1 MFSNKLKDKYN
12 NYLKDTIALLTT
24 LDIDIN
30 TQQTII
36 KRIDTT
42 ELIVPVVG
50 GFSAGKS
57 TLINHFL
64 GDEFLST
71 NLTPETALATELR
84 YDAKNYIQA
93 IKSDES
99 FDIFEL
105 NQSNEIKE
113 NASKYKYLKLYLN
126 NDKLK
131 LIEPLVLVD
140 MPGFDSPLEL
150 HNHAILNYLNK
161 GVYFVVLT
169 SIEDGNLT
177 KSTLRELENMTEFG
191 KDFSFC
197 LSKANLRSENDVK
210 DVQEKINS
218 QLKDYFEFDK
228 KVIPLYQN
236 GGNELEKILTSI
248 DTEKL
253 FEKIF
258 KDDLKYNYLEVE
270 SSINT
275 IISTLKVS
283 KEEVANA
290 LTELKNSIKKIIS
303 KKESMIDEAQSK
315 YSDNSVDSIIEAV
328 ARELLINQDSL
339 VQMAISNK
347 ESFSREI
354 NDIVKNTMIY
364 QVKSKLNEASEDII
378 KDFSIEIKDIGT
390 SLTSFNLGDKW
401 VNTISESTTNLLKN
415 AQNGLNTILESRKN
429 SGNTNS
435 GNIYKTI
442 TATLAIT
449 TTVINPILEVVI
461 LFLPEII
468 SFFGA
473 KSQEAKMKQEMYTK
487 LSSEII
493 PSIKTKIRGE
503 LPVLINSQINK
514 IIETISEKF
523 EEQLQQKEIEISKAQ
538 EEKQNDIKEIELKL
552 IKLEETKQK
561 IKETATNTL
570 YKV

>member
-1 MFSNKLKDKYN
+1 MIKTQKKYID
-12 NYLKDTIALLTT
+12 YLEVVTNQLQN
-24 LDIDIN
+24 IN
-30 TQQTII
+30 
-36 KRIDTT
+36 IDTSRYKDYILKIKNT

-57 TLINHFL
+57 TLINHYL
-64 GDEFLST
+64 GDEILST
-71 NLTPETALATELR
+71 SLTPETALATELR
-84 YDAKNYIQA
+84 YSSKNYIQA

-105 NQSNEIKE
+105 NQSNEIKD
-113 NASKYKYLKLYLN
+113 NAAKYKYLKLYLN

-161 GVYFVVLT
+161 GIYFVVLT

-177 KSTLRELENMTEFG
+177 KSTLRELQNMVEFG

-197 LSKANLRSENDVK
+197 LSKSNLRSENDVR
-210 DVQEKINS
+210 DVEEKINS
-218 QLKDYFEFDK
+218 QLEDYFDFDK

-248 DTEKL
+248 NTEEL
-253 FEKIF
+253 LEKIF
-258 KDDLKYNYLEVE
+258 KQDLKYNYLEIE

-283 KEEVANA
+283 KEEVTNA
-290 LTELKNSIKKIIS
+290 LIELKNSIKKIIS
-303 KKESMIDEAQSK
+303 KKESMIEEAQSK
-315 YSDNSVDSIIEAV
+315 YSNNSVDSIIEAV
-328 ARELLINQDSL
+328 SRELSINQDSL
-339 VQMAISNK
+339 IQIALSNK
-347 ESFSREI
+347 EGFSREL

-364 QVKSKLNEASEDII
+364 QVKSKLNEVSDDII
-378 KDFSIEIKDIGT
+378 KDFSIEIRDIGT
-390 SLTSFNLGDKW
+390 SLSSFNFGDNW
-401 VNTISESTTNLLKN
+401 VNTISESTTNLLRN
-415 AQNGLNTILESRKN
+415 AQNGLNTLIESRKKQN
-429 SGNTNS
+429 EDNGKV
-435 GNIYKTI
+435 YKSI

-449 TTVINPILEVVI
+449 SEVIHPALEIVI

-468 SFFGA
+468 AFFSA
-473 KSQEAKMKQEMYTK
+473 KSQEAKMKQEMYNK
-487 LSSEII
+487 FSSQII
-493 PSIKTKIRGE
+493 PSIKTKLRGE
-503 LPVLINSQINK
+503 LPSLFSSQINS

-523 EEQLQQKEIEISKAQ
+523 EEQLQQKEIEISKTQ
-538 EEKQNDIKEIELKL
+538 EEKQNDIKEIEIKL
-552 IKLEETKQK
+552 TKLEETKQK
-561 IKETATNTL
+561 IKQTATNTL

>member
-1 MFSNKLKDKYN
+1 MIKTQKKYID
-12 NYLKDTIALLTT
+12 YLEVVTDQLQN
-24 LDIDIN
+24 IN
-30 TQQTII
+30 
-36 KRIDTT
+36 IDTSRYKDYILKIKNT

-57 TLINHFL
+57 TLINHYL
-64 GDEFLST
+64 GDEILST
-71 NLTPETALATELR
+71 SLTPETALATELR
-84 YDAKNYIQA
+84 YSSKNYIQA

-105 NQSNEIKE
+105 NQSNEIKD
-113 NASKYKYLKLYLN
+113 NAAKYKYLKLYLN

-161 GVYFVVLT
+161 GIYFVVLT

-177 KSTLRELENMTEFG
+177 KSTLRELQNMVEFG

-197 LSKANLRSENDVK
+197 LSKSNLRSENDVR
-210 DVQEKINS
+210 DVKEKINS
-218 QLKDYFEFDK
+218 QLEDYFDFDK

-248 DTEKL
+248 NTEEL

-258 KDDLKYNYLEVE
+258 KQDLKYNYLEIE

-290 LTELKNSIKKIIS
+290 LIELKNSIKKIIS
-303 KKESMIDEAQSK
+303 KKESMIEEAQSK
-315 YSDNSVDSIIEAV
+315 YSNNSVDSIIEAV
-328 ARELLINQDSL
+328 SRELLINQDSL
-339 VQMAISNK
+339 VQMALSNK
-347 ESFSREI
+347 EGFSREL

-364 QVKSKLNEASEDII
+364 QVKSKLNEASDDII
-378 KDFSIEIKDIGT
+378 KDFSIEIRDIGA
-390 SLTSFNLGDKW
+390 SLSSFNFGDNW
-401 VNTISESTTNLLKN
+401 VNTISESTTNLLRN
-415 AQNGLNTILESRKN
+415 AQNGLNTLIESRKKQN
-429 SGNTNS
+429 EDNGKV
-435 GNIYKTI
+435 YKSI

-449 TTVINPILEVVI
+449 SELIHPVLEVVI

-468 SFFGA
+468 AFFSA
-473 KSQEAKMKQEMYTK
+473 KSQEAKMKQEMYNK
-487 LSSEII
+487 FSSQII
-493 PSIKTKIRGE
+493 PSIKTKLRGE
-503 LPVLINSQINK
+503 LPSIFTSQINS

-523 EEQLQQKEIEISKAQ
+523 EEQLQQKEIEIAKTQ
-538 EEKQNDIKEIELKL
+538 EEKQNDIKEIEIKL
-552 IKLEETKQK
+552 TKLEETKQK
-561 IKETATNTL
+561 IKQTATNTL
-570 YKV
+570 YEGIK

>member
-1 MFSNKLKDKYN
+1 MFSNKQKDKYCS
-12 NYLKDTIALLTT
+12 YLKEIITLLTP
-24 LDIDIN
+24 LGIDTS
-30 TQQTII
+30 TQQTLME
-36 KRIDTT
+36 KIDTT

-64 GDEFLST
+64 GNEILST

-84 YDAKNYIQA
+84 YATKNYIQA

-105 NQSNEIKE
+105 NQSSEIKD

-161 GVYFVVLT
+161 GIYFVVLT
-169 SIEDGNLT
+169 SIEDGNIT

-197 LSKANLRSENDVK
+197 LSKANLRSETDVGE
-210 DVQEKINS
+210 VQDKINS
-218 QLKDYFEFDK
+218 QLKDYFDFDK

-236 GGNELEKILTSI
+236 GGNELEKILTSVN
-248 DTEKL
+248 TEEL
-253 FEKIF
+253 FERIF
-258 KDDLKYNYLEVE
+258 KQDLKYNYLEIE

-283 KEEVANA
+283 KEEVNNA
-290 LTELKNSIKKIIS
+290 LIELKNSIKKITS
-303 KKESMIDEAQSK
+303 KKEIMIEEAQSK
-315 YSDNSVDSIIEAV
+315 YSSNSVDSIVEAV
-328 ARELLINQDSL
+328 SRELLTNQDSL
-339 VQMAISNK
+339 VQLAISNK
-347 ESFSREI
+347 EGFSREL

-364 QVKSKLNEASEDII
+364 QVKSKLNEASDDII
-378 KDFSIEIKDIGT
+378 KDFSIEIRDIGN
-390 SLTSFNLGDKW
+390 SLSSFNLGDKW
-401 VNTISESTTNLLKN
+401 VNTISESTTNLLRN
-415 AQNGLNTILESRKN
+415 AQNCLNTLIESRKKEN
-429 SGNTNS
+429 QDNGKV
-435 GNIYKTI
+435 YKSI

-449 TTVINPILEVVI
+449 SEIIHPALEVVI

-468 SFFGA
+468 AFFSA
-473 KSQEAKMKQEMYTK
+473 KSQEAKMKQEMYIK

-503 LPVLINSQINK
+503 LPILFNSQINK
-514 IIETISEKF
+514 IIEVISDKF

-538 EEKQNDIKEIELKL
+538 EEKQNDIKEIQIKL
-552 IKLEETKQK
+552 TKLEETKQK
-561 IKETATNTL
+561 IKQTATNTL

>member
-1 MFSNKLKDKYN
+1 MFSNKQKDKYCS
-12 NYLKDTIALLTT
+12 YLKEIITLLTPLNIET
-24 LDIDIN
+24 N
-30 TQQTII
+30 TQQILI
-36 KRIDTT
+36 EKINTT

-57 TLINHFL
+57 TLINHYL
-64 GDEFLST
+64 GDEILST
-71 NLTPETALATELR
+71 SLTPETALATELR
-84 YDAKNYIQA
+84 YSSKNYIQA

-105 NQSNEIKE
+105 NQSNEIKD

-161 GVYFVVLT
+161 GIYFVVLT

-177 KSTLRELENMTEFG
+177 KSTLRELQNMVEFG

-197 LSKANLRSENDVK
+197 LSKSNLRSENDVR
-210 DVQEKINS
+210 DVEEKINS
-218 QLKDYFEFDK
+218 QLEDYFDFDK

-248 DTEKL
+248 NTEEL

-258 KDDLKYNYLEVE
+258 KQDLKYNYLEIE

-283 KEEVANA
+283 KEEVTNA
-290 LTELKNSIKKIIS
+290 LIELKNSIKKIIS
-303 KKESMIDEAQSK
+303 KKESMIEEAQSK
-315 YSDNSVDSIIEAV
+315 YSNNSVDSIIEAV
-328 ARELLINQDSL
+328 SRELSINQDSL
-339 VQMAISNK
+339 IQMALSNK
-347 ESFSREI
+347 EGFSREL

-364 QVKSKLNEASEDII
+364 QVKSKLNEASDDII
-378 KDFSIEIKDIGT
+378 KDFSIEIRDIGT
-390 SLTSFNLGDKW
+390 SLSSFNFGDNW
-401 VNTISESTTNLLKN
+401 VNTISESTTNLLRN
-415 AQNGLNTILESRKN
+415 AQNGLNTLIESRKKQN
-429 SGNTNS
+429 EDNGKV
-435 GNIYKTI
+435 YKSI

-449 TTVINPILEVVI
+449 SEVIHPALEIVI

-468 SFFGA
+468 AFFSA
-473 KSQEAKMKQEMYTK
+473 KSQEAKMKQEMYNK
-487 LSSEII
+487 FSSQII
-493 PSIKTKIRGE
+493 PSIKTKLRGE
-503 LPVLINSQINK
+503 LPSLFSSQINS

-523 EEQLQQKEIEISKAQ
+523 EEQLQQKEIEISKTQ
-538 EEKQNDIKEIELKL
+538 EEKQNDIKEIEIKL
-552 IKLEETKQK
+552 TKLEETKQK
-561 IKETATNTL
+561 IKQTATNTL

>member
-1 MFSNKLKDKYN
+1 MFSNKQKDKYCS
-12 NYLKDTIALLTT
+12 YLEEIINLLTP
-24 LDIDIN
+24 LNIDTS
-30 TQQTII
+30 TQQTLM
-36 KRIDTT
+36 KKIDTT

-64 GDEFLST
+64 GNEILST
-71 NLTPETALATELR
+71 NLTPETTLATELR
-84 YDAKNYIQA
+84 YDTKNYIQA

-105 NQSNEIKE
+105 NQSSEIKD

-126 NDKLK
+126 NNKLK

-161 GVYFVVLT
+161 GIYFVVLT
-169 SIEDGNLT
+169 SIEDGNIT

-197 LSKANLRSENDVK
+197 LSKANLRSETDVRE
-210 DVQEKINS
+210 VQDKINS
-218 QLKDYFEFDK
+218 QLKDSFDFDK

-248 DTEKL
+248 NVEEL
-253 FEKIF
+253 FERIF
-258 KDDLKYNYLEVE
+258 KHDLKYNYLEIE

-283 KEEVANA
+283 KEEVNNA
-290 LTELKNSIKKIIS
+290 LIELKNSIKKIIS
-303 KKESMIDEAQSK
+303 KKETMIDEAQSK
-315 YSDNSVDSIIEAV
+315 YSSNSVDSIVDAV
-328 ARELLINQDSL
+328 SRELLTNQDSL
-339 VQMAISNK
+339 VQLAISNK
-347 ESFSREI
+347 EGFSREL

-364 QVKSKLNEASEDII
+364 QVKSKLNEASDDII
-378 KDFSIEIKDIGT
+378 KDFSIEIRDIGN
-390 SLTSFNLGDKW
+390 SLSSFNLGDKW
-401 VNTISESTTNLLKN
+401 VNTISESTTNLLRN
-415 AQNGLNTILESRKN
+415 AQNGLNTLIESRKKEN
-429 SGNTNS
+429 QDNGKV
-435 GNIYKTI
+435 YKSI

-449 TTVINPILEVVI
+449 SEIIHPALEVVI

-468 SFFGA
+468 AFFSA
-473 KSQEAKMKQEMYTK
+473 KSQEAKMKQEMYIK

-503 LPVLINSQINK
+503 LPILFNSQINK
-514 IIETISEKF
+514 IIEVISDKL

-538 EEKQNDIKEIELKL
+538 EEKQNDIKEIEIKL

-561 IKETATNTL
+561 IKQTATNTL
-570 YKV
+570 YKA

>member
-1 MFSNKLKDKYN
+1 MFSNKQKDKYCS
-12 NYLKDTIALLTT
+12 YLEEIINLLTP
-24 LDIDIN
+24 LNIDTS
-30 TQQTII
+30 TQQTLM
-36 KRIDTT
+36 KKIDTT

-64 GDEFLST
+64 GNEILST

-84 YDAKNYIQA
+84 YDTKNYIQA

-105 NQSNEIKE
+105 NQSSEIKD

-161 GVYFVVLT
+161 GIYFVVLT
-169 SIEDGNLT
+169 SIEDGNIT

-197 LSKANLRSENDVK
+197 LSKANLRSETDVRE
-210 DVQEKINS
+210 VQDKINS
-218 QLKDYFEFDK
+218 QLKDYFDFDK

-248 DTEKL
+248 NVEEL
-253 FEKIF
+253 FERIF
-258 KDDLKYNYLEVE
+258 KQDLKYNYLEIE

-283 KEEVANA
+283 KEEVNNA
-290 LTELKNSIKKIIS
+290 LIELKNSIKKIIS
-303 KKESMIDEAQSK
+303 KKETMIDEAQSK
-315 YSDNSVDSIIEAV
+315 YSSNSVDSIVDAV
-328 ARELLINQDSL
+328 SRELLTNQDSL
-339 VQMAISNK
+339 VQLAISNK
-347 ESFSREI
+347 EGFSREL

-364 QVKSKLNEASEDII
+364 QVKSKLNEASDDII
-378 KDFSIEIKDIGT
+378 KDFSIEIRDIGN
-390 SLTSFNLGDKW
+390 SLSSFNLGDKW
-401 VNTISESTTNLLKN
+401 VNTISESTTNLLRN
-415 AQNGLNTILESRKN
+415 AQNGLNTLIESRKKEN
-429 SGNTNS
+429 QDNGKV
-435 GNIYKTI
+435 YKSI

-449 TTVINPILEVVI
+449 SEIIHPALEVVI

-468 SFFGA
+468 AFFSA
-473 KSQEAKMKQEMYTK
+473 KSQEAKMKQEMYIK

-503 LPVLINSQINK
+503 LPILFNSQINK
-514 IIETISEKF
+514 IIEVISDKF

-538 EEKQNDIKEIELKL
+538 EEKQNDIKEIEIKL
-552 IKLEETKQK
+552 TKLEETKQK
-561 IKETATNTL
+561 IKQTATNTL
-570 YKV
+570 YKA

>member
-1 MFSNKLKDKYN
+1 MIKTQKKYID
-12 NYLKDTIALLTT
+12 YLEVVTDQLQ
-24 LDIDIN
+24 N
-30 TQQTII
+30 TN
-36 KRIDTT
+36 IDTSRYKDYILKIKNA

-57 TLINHFL
+57 TLINHYL
-64 GDEFLST
+64 EDEILST
-71 NLTPETALATELR
+71 SLTPETALATELR
-84 YDAKNYIQA
+84 YSSKNYIQA

-105 NQSNEIKE
+105 NQSNEIKD

-161 GVYFVVLT
+161 GIYFVVLT

-177 KSTLRELENMTEFG
+177 KSTLRELQNMVEFG

-197 LSKANLRSENDVK
+197 LSKSNLRSENDVR
-210 DVQEKINS
+210 DVEEKINS
-218 QLKDYFEFDK
+218 QLGDYFDFNK

-236 GGNELEKILTSI
+236 GGNELEKILISI
-248 DTEKL
+248 NSEEL
-253 FEKIF
+253 FERIF
-258 KDDLKYNYLEVE
+258 KQDLKYNYLEIE

-283 KEEVANA
+283 KEEVTTA
-290 LTELKNSIKKIIS
+290 LIELKNSIKKIIS
-303 KKESMIDEAQSK
+303 KKESMIEEAQSR
-315 YSDNSVDSIIEAV
+315 YSNNSVDSIIEAV
-328 ARELLINQDSL
+328 SRELLINQDSL
-339 VQMAISNK
+339 LQMALSNK
-347 ESFSREI
+347 EGFSREL

-364 QVKSKLNEASEDII
+364 QVKSKLNEASDDII
-378 KDFSIEIKDIGT
+378 KDFSIEIRDIGS
-390 SLTSFNLGDKW
+390 SLSSFNFGDNW
-401 VNTISESTTNLLKN
+401 VNTISESTTNLLRN
-415 AQNGLNTILESRKN
+415 AQNGLNTLIESRKKQN
-429 SGNTNS
+429 EDNGKV
-435 GNIYKTI
+435 YKSI

-449 TTVINPILEVVI
+449 SEVIHPALEIVI
-461 LFLPEII
+461 VFLPEII
-468 SFFGA
+468 AFFSA
-473 KSQEAKMKQEMYTK
+473 KSQEAKMKQEMYNK
-487 LSSEII
+487 FSSEII
-493 PSIKTKIRGE
+493 PSIKTKLRGE
-503 LPVLINSQINK
+503 LPSLFSSQINS

-538 EEKQNDIKEIELKL
+538 EEKQNDIKEIEIKL
-552 IKLEETKQK
+552 TKLEETKQK
-561 IKETATNTL
+561 IKQTATNTL

>member
-1 MFSNKLKDKYN
+1 MIKTQKKYID
-12 NYLKDTIALLTT
+12 YLEVVTDQLQ
-24 LDIDIN
+24 N
-30 TQQTII
+30 TN
-36 KRIDTT
+36 IDTSRYKDYILKIKNA

-57 TLINHFL
+57 TLINHYL
-64 GDEFLST
+64 EDEILST
-71 NLTPETALATELR
+71 SLTPETALATELR
-84 YDAKNYIQA
+84 YSSKNYIQA

-105 NQSNEIKE
+105 NQSNEIKD

-161 GVYFVVLT
+161 GIYFVVLT

-177 KSTLRELENMTEFG
+177 KSTLRELQNMVEFG

-197 LSKANLRSENDVK
+197 LSKSNLRSENDVR
-210 DVQEKINS
+210 DVEEKINS
-218 QLKDYFEFDK
+218 QLGDYFDFNK

-236 GGNELEKILTSI
+236 GGNELEKILISI
-248 DTEKL
+248 NSEEL
-253 FEKIF
+253 FERIF
-258 KDDLKYNYLEVE
+258 KQDLKYNYLEIE

-283 KEEVANA
+283 KEEVTNA
-290 LTELKNSIKKIIS
+290 IIELKNSIKKIIS
-303 KKESMIDEAQSK
+303 KKESMIEEAQSR
-315 YSDNSVDSIIEAV
+315 YSNNSVDSIIEAV
-328 ARELLINQDSL
+328 SRELLINQDSL
-339 VQMAISNK
+339 VQMALSNK
-347 ESFSREI
+347 EGFSREL

-364 QVKSKLNEASEDII
+364 QVKSKLNEASDDII
-378 KDFSIEIKDIGT
+378 KDFSIEIRDIGS
-390 SLTSFNLGDKW
+390 SLSSFNFGDNW
-401 VNTISESTTNLLKN
+401 VNTISESTTNLLRN
-415 AQNGLNTILESRKN
+415 AQNGLNTLIESRKKQN
-429 SGNTNS
+429 EDNGKV
-435 GNIYKTI
+435 YKSI

-449 TTVINPILEVVI
+449 SEVIHPALEIVI
-461 LFLPEII
+461 VFLPEII
-468 SFFGA
+468 AFFSA
-473 KSQEAKMKQEMYTK
+473 KSQEAKMKQEMYNK
-487 LSSEII
+487 FSSEII
-493 PSIKTKIRGE
+493 PSIKTKLRGE
-503 LPVLINSQINK
+503 LPSLFSSQINS

-538 EEKQNDIKEIELKL
+538 EEKQNDIKEIEIKL
-552 IKLEETKQK
+552 TKLEETKQK
-561 IKETATNTL
+561 IKQTATNTL

>member
-1 MFSNKLKDKYN
+1 MFSNKQKDKYCS
-12 NYLKDTIALLTT
+12 YLEEIINLLTP
-24 LDIDIN
+24 LNIDTS
-30 TQQTII
+30 TQQTLM
-36 KRIDTT
+36 KKIDTT

-64 GDEFLST
+64 GNEILST

-84 YDAKNYIQA
+84 YDTKNYIQA

-105 NQSNEIKE
+105 NQSSEIKD

-161 GVYFVVLT
+161 GIYFVVLT
-169 SIEDGNLT
+169 SIEDGNIT

-197 LSKANLRSENDVK
+197 LSKANLRSETDVRE
-210 DVQEKINS
+210 VQDKINS
-218 QLKDYFEFDK
+218 QLKDYFDFDK

-248 DTEKL
+248 NIEEL
-253 FEKIF
+253 FERIF
-258 KDDLKYNYLEVE
+258 KQDLKYNYLEIE

-283 KEEVANA
+283 KEEVNNA
-290 LTELKNSIKKIIS
+290 LIELKNSIKKIIS
-303 KKESMIDEAQSK
+303 KKETMIEEAQSK
-315 YSDNSVDSIIEAV
+315 YSSNSVDSIVEAV
-328 ARELLINQDSL
+328 SRELLTNQDSL
-339 VQMAISNK
+339 VQLAISNK
-347 ESFSREI
+347 EGFSREL

-364 QVKSKLNEASEDII
+364 QVKSKLNEASDDII
-378 KDFSIEIKDIGT
+378 KDFSIEIRDIGN
-390 SLTSFNLGDKW
+390 SLSSFNLGDKW
-401 VNTISESTTNLLKN
+401 VNTISESTTNLLRN
-415 AQNGLNTILESRKN
+415 AQNGLNTLIESRKKEN
-429 SGNTNS
+429 QDNGKV
-435 GNIYKTI
+435 YKSI

-449 TTVINPILEVVI
+449 SEIIHPALEVVI

-468 SFFGA
+468 AFFSA
-473 KSQEAKMKQEMYTK
+473 KSQEVKMKQEMYIK

-503 LPVLINSQINK
+503 LPILFNSQINK
-514 IIETISEKF
+514 IIEVISDKF

-538 EEKQNDIKEIELKL
+538 EEKQNDIKEIEIKL
-552 IKLEETKQK
+552 TKLEETKQK
-561 IKETATNTL
+561 IKQTATNTL
-570 YKV
+570 YKA

>member
-1 MFSNKLKDKYN
+1 MIKTQKKYID
-12 NYLKDTIALLTT
+12 YLEVVTDQLQN
-24 LDIDIN
+24 IN
-30 TQQTII
+30 
-36 KRIDTT
+36 IDTSRYKDYILKIKNT

-57 TLINHFL
+57 TLINHYL
-64 GDEFLST
+64 GDEILST
-71 NLTPETALATELR
+71 SLTPETALATELR
-84 YDAKNYIQA
+84 YSSKNYIQA

-105 NQSNEIKE
+105 NQSNEIKD
-113 NASKYKYLKLYLN
+113 NAAKYKYLKLYLN

-161 GVYFVVLT
+161 GIYFVVLT

-177 KSTLRELENMTEFG
+177 KSTLRELQNMVEFG

-197 LSKANLRSENDVK
+197 LSKSNLRSENDVR
-210 DVQEKINS
+210 DVEEKINS
-218 QLKDYFEFDK
+218 QLEDYFDFDK

-248 DTEKL
+248 NTEEL

-258 KDDLKYNYLEVE
+258 KQDLKYNYLEIE

-290 LTELKNSIKKIIS
+290 LIELKNSIKKIIS
-303 KKESMIDEAQSK
+303 KKESMIEEAQSK
-315 YSDNSVDSIIEAV
+315 YSNNSVDSIIEAV
-328 ARELLINQDSL
+328 SRELLINQDSL
-339 VQMAISNK
+339 VQMALSNK
-347 ESFSREI
+347 EGFSREL

-364 QVKSKLNEASEDII
+364 QVKSKLNEASDDII
-378 KDFSIEIKDIGT
+378 KDFSIEIRDIGA
-390 SLTSFNLGDKW
+390 SLSSFNFGDNW
-401 VNTISESTTNLLKN
+401 VNTISESTTNLLRN
-415 AQNGLNTILESRKN
+415 AQNGLNTLIESRKKQN
-429 SGNTNS
+429 EDNGKV
-435 GNIYKTI
+435 YKSI

-449 TTVINPILEVVI
+449 SELIHPVLEVVI

-468 SFFGA
+468 AFFSA
-473 KSQEAKMKQEMYTK
+473 KSQEAKMKQEMYNK
-487 LSSEII
+487 FSSQII
-493 PSIKTKIRGE
+493 PSIKTKLRGE
-503 LPVLINSQINK
+503 LPSIFTSQINS

-523 EEQLQQKEIEISKAQ
+523 EEQLQQKEIEIAKTQ
-538 EEKQNDIKEIELKL
+538 EEKQNDIKEIEIKL
-552 IKLEETKQK
+552 TKLEETKQK
-561 IKETATNTL
+561 IKQTATNTL
-570 YKV
+570 YEGIK

>member
-1 MFSNKLKDKYN
+1 MFSNKQKDMYCS
-12 NYLKDTIALLTT
+12 YLKEIITLLAPLNIDT
-24 LDIDIN
+24 N
-30 TQQTII
+30 TQQKLIE
-36 KRIDTT
+36 RINTT

-57 TLINHFL
+57 TLINHYL
-64 GDEFLST
+64 GDEILST
-71 NLTPETALATELR
+71 SLTPETALATELR
-84 YDAKNYIQA
+84 YSSKNYIQA

-105 NQSNEIKE
+105 NQSNEIKD

-161 GVYFVVLT
+161 GIYFVVLT

-177 KSTLRELENMTEFG
+177 KSTLRELQNMVEFG

-197 LSKANLRSENDVK
+197 LSKSNLRSENDVR

-218 QLKDYFEFDK
+218 QLEDYFDFDK

-248 DTEKL
+248 NTEEL
-253 FEKIF
+253 FERIF
-258 KDDLKYNYLEVE
+258 KQDLKYNYLEIE

-283 KEEVANA
+283 KEEVTTA
-290 LTELKNSIKKIIS
+290 LIELKNSIKKIIS
-303 KKESMIDEAQSK
+303 KKESMIEEAQSR
-315 YSDNSVDSIIEAV
+315 YSNNSVDSIIEAV
-328 ARELLINQDSL
+328 SRELLINQDSL
-339 VQMAISNK
+339 LQMALSNK
-347 ESFSREI
+347 EGFSREL

-364 QVKSKLNEASEDII
+364 QVKSKLNEASDDII
-378 KDFSIEIKDIGT
+378 KDFSIEIRDIGS
-390 SLTSFNLGDKW
+390 SLSSFNFGDNW
-401 VNTISESTTNLLKN
+401 VNTISESTTNLLRN
-415 AQNGLNTILESRKN
+415 AQNGLNTLIESRKKQN
-429 SGNTNS
+429 EDNGKV
-435 GNIYKTI
+435 YKSI

-449 TTVINPILEVVI
+449 SEVIHPALEIVI
-461 LFLPEII
+461 VFLPEII
-468 SFFGA
+468 AFFSA
-473 KSQEAKMKQEMYTK
+473 KSQEAKMKQEMYNK
-487 LSSEII
+487 FSSEII
-493 PSIKTKIRGE
+493 PSIKTKLRGE
-503 LPVLINSQINK
+503 LPSLFSSQINS

-538 EEKQNDIKEIELKL
+538 EEKQNDIKEIEIKL
-552 IKLEETKQK
+552 TKLEETKQK
-561 IKETATNTL
+561 IKQTATNTL

>member
-1 MFSNKLKDKYN
+1 MIKTQKKYID
-12 NYLKDTIALLTT
+12 YLEVVTDQLQ
-24 LDIDIN
+24 N
-30 TQQTII
+30 TN
-36 KRIDTT
+36 IDTSRYKDYILKIKNA

-57 TLINHFL
+57 TLINHYL
-64 GDEFLST
+64 EDEILST
-71 NLTPETALATELR
+71 SLTPETALATELR
-84 YDAKNYIQA
+84 YSSKNYIQA

-105 NQSNEIKE
+105 NQSNEIKD

-161 GVYFVVLT
+161 GIYFVVLT

-177 KSTLRELENMTEFG
+177 KSTLRELQNMVEFG

-197 LSKANLRSENDVK
+197 LSKSNLRSENDVR
-210 DVQEKINS
+210 DVEEKINS
-218 QLKDYFEFDK
+218 QLGDYFDFNK

-236 GGNELEKILTSI
+236 GGNELEKILISI
-248 DTEKL
+248 NSEEL
-253 FEKIF
+253 FERIF
-258 KDDLKYNYLEVE
+258 KQDLKYNYLEIE

-283 KEEVANA
+283 KEEVTNA
-290 LTELKNSIKKIIS
+290 IIELKNSIKKIIS
-303 KKESMIDEAQSK
+303 KKESMIEEAQSR
-315 YSDNSVDSIIEAV
+315 YSNNSVDSIIEAV
-328 ARELLINQDSL
+328 SRELLINQDSL
-339 VQMAISNK
+339 VQMALSNK
-347 ESFSREI
+347 EGFSREL

-364 QVKSKLNEASEDII
+364 QVKSKLNEASDDII
-378 KDFSIEIKDIGT
+378 KDFSIEIRDIGS
-390 SLTSFNLGDKW
+390 SLSSFNFGDNW
-401 VNTISESTTNLLKN
+401 VNTISESTTNLLRN
-415 AQNGLNTILESRKN
+415 AQNGLNTLIESRKKQN
-429 SGNTNS
+429 EDNGKV
-435 GNIYKTI
+435 YKSI

-449 TTVINPILEVVI
+449 SEVIHPALEIVI
-461 LFLPEII
+461 VFLPEII
-468 SFFGA
+468 AFFSA
-473 KSQEAKMKQEMYTK
+473 KSQEAKMKQEMYNK
-487 LSSEII
+487 FSSEII
-493 PSIKTKIRGE
+493 PSIKTKLRGE
-503 LPVLINSQINK
+503 LPSLFSSQINS

-538 EEKQNDIKEIELKL
+538 EVKQDDIKEIEIKL
-552 IKLEETKQK
+552 TKLEETKQK
-561 IKETATNTL
+561 IKQTATNTL

>member
-1 MFSNKLKDKYN
+1 MIKTQKKYID
-12 NYLKDTIALLTT
+12 YLEVVTDQLQ
-24 LDIDIN
+24 N
-30 TQQTII
+30 TN
-36 KRIDTT
+36 IDTSRYKDYILKIKNA

-57 TLINHFL
+57 TLINHYL
-64 GDEFLST
+64 EDEILST
-71 NLTPETALATELR
+71 SLTPETALATELR
-84 YDAKNYIQA
+84 YSSKNYIQA

-105 NQSNEIKE
+105 NQSNEIKD

-161 GVYFVVLT
+161 GIYFVVLT

-177 KSTLRELENMTEFG
+177 KSTLRELQNMVEFG

-197 LSKANLRSENDVK
+197 LSKSNLRSENDVR
-210 DVQEKINS
+210 DVEEKINS
-218 QLKDYFEFDK
+218 QLEDYFDFDK

-248 DTEKL
+248 NTEEL
-253 FEKIF
+253 FERIF
-258 KDDLKYNYLEVE
+258 KQDLKYNYLEIE

-283 KEEVANA
+283 KEEVTTA
-290 LTELKNSIKKIIS
+290 LIELKNSIKKIIS
-303 KKESMIDEAQSK
+303 KKESMIEEAQSR
-315 YSDNSVDSIIEAV
+315 YSNNSVDSIIEAV
-328 ARELLINQDSL
+328 SRELLINQDSL
-339 VQMAISNK
+339 VQMALSNK
-347 ESFSREI
+347 EGFSREL

-364 QVKSKLNEASEDII
+364 QVKSKLNEASDDII
-378 KDFSIEIKDIGT
+378 KDFSIEIRDIGS
-390 SLTSFNLGDKW
+390 SLSSFNFGDNW
-401 VNTISESTTNLLKN
+401 VNTISESTTNLLRN
-415 AQNGLNTILESRKN
+415 AQNGLNTLIESRKKQN
-429 SGNTNS
+429 EDNGKV
-435 GNIYKTI
+435 YKSI

-449 TTVINPILEVVI
+449 SEVIHPALEIVI
-461 LFLPEII
+461 VFLPEII
-468 SFFGA
+468 AFFSA
-473 KSQEAKMKQEMYTK
+473 KSQEAKMKQEMYNK
-487 LSSEII
+487 FSSEII
-493 PSIKTKIRGE
+493 PSIKTKLRGE
-503 LPVLINSQINK
+503 LPSLFSSQINS

-538 EEKQNDIKEIELKL
+538 EEKQNDIKEIEIKL
-552 IKLEETKQK
+552 TKLEETKQK
-561 IKETATNTL
+561 IKQTATNTL

>member
-1 MFSNKLKDKYN
+1 MIKTQKKYID
-12 NYLKDTIALLTT
+12 YLEVVTDQLQ
-24 LDIDIN
+24 N
-30 TQQTII
+30 TN
-36 KRIDTT
+36 IDTSRYKDYILKIKNA

-57 TLINHFL
+57 TLINHYL
-64 GDEFLST
+64 EDEILST
-71 NLTPETALATELR
+71 SLTPETALATELR
-84 YDAKNYIQA
+84 YSSKNYIQA

-105 NQSNEIKE
+105 NQSNEIKD

-161 GVYFVVLT
+161 GIYFVVLT

-177 KSTLRELENMTEFG
+177 KSTLRELQNMVEFG

-197 LSKANLRSENDVK
+197 LSKSNLRSENDVR
-210 DVQEKINS
+210 DVEEKINS
-218 QLKDYFEFDK
+218 QLGDYFDFNK

-248 DTEKL
+248 NSEEL

-258 KDDLKYNYLEVE
+258 KQDLKYNYLEIE

-283 KEEVANA
+283 KEEVTTA
-290 LTELKNSIKKIIS
+290 LIELKNSIKKIIS
-303 KKESMIDEAQSK
+303 KKESMIEEAQSR
-315 YSDNSVDSIIEAV
+315 YSNNSVDSIIEAV
-328 ARELLINQDSL
+328 SRELLINQDSL
-339 VQMAISNK
+339 VQMALSNK
-347 ESFSREI
+347 EGFSREL

-364 QVKSKLNEASEDII
+364 QVKSKLNEASDDII
-378 KDFSIEIKDIGT
+378 KDFSIEIRDIGS
-390 SLTSFNLGDKW
+390 SLSSFNFGDNW
-401 VNTISESTTNLLKN
+401 VNTISESTTNLLRN
-415 AQNGLNTILESRKN
+415 AQNGLNTLIESRKKQN
-429 SGNTNS
+429 EDNGKV
-435 GNIYKTI
+435 YKSI

-449 TTVINPILEVVI
+449 SEVIHPALEIVI
-461 LFLPEII
+461 VFLPEII
-468 SFFGA
+468 AFFSA
-473 KSQEAKMKQEMYTK
+473 KSQEAKMKQEMYNRF
-487 LSSEII
+487 SSQII
-493 PSIKTKIRGE
+493 PSIKTKLRGE
-503 LPVLINSQINK
+503 LPSLFSSQINS

-538 EEKQNDIKEIELKL
+538 EEKQNDIKEIEIKL
-552 IKLEETKQK
+552 TKLEETKQK
-561 IKETATNTL
+561 IKQTATNTL

>member
-1 MFSNKLKDKYN
+1 MFSNKQKDMYCS
-12 NYLKDTIALLTT
+12 YLKEIITLLAPLNIDT
-24 LDIDIN
+24 N
-30 TQQTII
+30 TQQKLIE
-36 KRIDTT
+36 RINTT

-57 TLINHFL
+57 TLINHYL
-64 GDEFLST
+64 GDEILST
-71 NLTPETALATELR
+71 SLTPETALATELR
-84 YDAKNYIQA
+84 YSSKNYIQA

-105 NQSNEIKE
+105 NQINEIKD

-161 GVYFVVLT
+161 GIYFVVLT

-177 KSTLRELENMTEFG
+177 KSTLRELQNMVEFG

-197 LSKANLRSENDVK
+197 LSKSNLRSENDVR

-218 QLKDYFEFDK
+218 QLEDYFDFDK

-236 GGNELEKILTSI
+236 GGNELEKILISI
-248 DTEKL
+248 NTEEL
-253 FEKIF
+253 FERIF
-258 KDDLKYNYLEVE
+258 KQDLKYNYLEIE

-283 KEEVANA
+283 KEEVTTA
-290 LTELKNSIKKIIS
+290 LIELKNSIKKIIS
-303 KKESMIDEAQSK
+303 KKESMIEEAQSR
-315 YSDNSVDSIIEAV
+315 YSNNSVDSIIEAV
-328 ARELLINQDSL
+328 SRELLINQDSL
-339 VQMAISNK
+339 VQMALSNK
-347 ESFSREI
+347 EGFSREL

-364 QVKSKLNEASEDII
+364 QVKSKLNEASDDII
-378 KDFSIEIKDIGT
+378 KDFSIEIRDIGS
-390 SLTSFNLGDKW
+390 SLSSFNFGDNW
-401 VNTISESTTNLLKN
+401 VNTISESTTNLLRN
-415 AQNGLNTILESRKN
+415 AQNGLNTLIESRKKQN
-429 SGNTNS
+429 EDNGKV
-435 GNIYKTI
+435 YKSI

-449 TTVINPILEVVI
+449 SEVIHPALEIVI
-461 LFLPEII
+461 VFLPEII
-468 SFFGA
+468 AFFSA
-473 KSQEAKMKQEMYTK
+473 KSQEAKMKQEMYNK
-487 LSSEII
+487 FSSEII
-493 PSIKTKIRGE
+493 PSIKTKLRGE
-503 LPVLINSQINK
+503 LPSLFSSQINS

-538 EEKQNDIKEIELKL
+538 EEKQNDIKEIEIKL
-552 IKLEETKQK
+552 TKLEETKQK
-561 IKETATNTL
+561 IKQTATNTL

>member
-1 MFSNKLKDKYN
+1 MIKTQKKYID
-12 NYLKDTIALLTT
+12 YLEVVTDQLQ
-24 LDIDIN
+24 N
-30 TQQTII
+30 TN
-36 KRIDTT
+36 IDTSRYKDYILKIKNA

-57 TLINHFL
+57 TLINHYL
-64 GDEFLST
+64 EDEILST
-71 NLTPETALATELR
+71 SLTPETALATELR
-84 YDAKNYIQA
+84 YSSKNYIQA

-105 NQSNEIKE
+105 NQSNEIKD

-161 GVYFVVLT
+161 GIYFVVLT

-177 KSTLRELENMTEFG
+177 KSTLRELQNMVEFG

-197 LSKANLRSENDVK
+197 LSKSNLRSENDVR
-210 DVQEKINS
+210 DVEEKINS
-218 QLKDYFEFDK
+218 QLGDYFDFNK

-236 GGNELEKILTSI
+236 GGNELEKILISI
-248 DTEKL
+248 NSEEL
-253 FEKIF
+253 FERIF
-258 KDDLKYNYLEVE
+258 KQDLKYNYLEIE

-283 KEEVANA
+283 KEEVTTA
-290 LTELKNSIKKIIS
+290 LIELKNSIKKIIS
-303 KKESMIDEAQSK
+303 KKESMIEEAQSR
-315 YSDNSVDSIIEAV
+315 YSNNSVDSIIEAV
-328 ARELLINQDSL
+328 SRELLINQDSL
-339 VQMAISNK
+339 VQMALSNK
-347 ESFSREI
+347 EGFSREL

-364 QVKSKLNEASEDII
+364 QVKSKLNEASDDII
-378 KDFSIEIKDIGT
+378 KDFSIEIRDIGS
-390 SLTSFNLGDKW
+390 SLSSFNFGDNW
-401 VNTISESTTNLLKN
+401 VNTISESTTNLLRN
-415 AQNGLNTILESRKN
+415 AQNGLNTLIESRKKQN
-429 SGNTNS
+429 EDNGKV
-435 GNIYKTI
+435 YKSI

-449 TTVINPILEVVI
+449 SEVIHPALEIVI
-461 LFLPEII
+461 VFLPEII
-468 SFFGA
+468 AFFSA
-473 KSQEAKMKQEMYTK
+473 KSQEAKMKQEMYNK
-487 LSSEII
+487 FSSEII
-493 PSIKTKIRGE
+493 PSIKTKLRGE
-503 LPVLINSQINK
+503 LPSLFSSQINS

-538 EEKQNDIKEIELKL
+538 EEKQNDIKEIEIKL
-552 IKLEETKQK
+552 TKLEETKQK
-561 IKETATNTL
+561 IKQTATNTL

>member
-1 MFSNKLKDKYN
+1 MFSNKQKDKYCS
-12 NYLKDTIALLTT
+12 YLEEIINLLTP
-24 LDIDIN
+24 LNIDIS
-30 TQQTII
+30 TQQTLM
-36 KRIDTT
+36 KKIDTT

-64 GDEFLST
+64 GNEILST

-84 YDAKNYIQA
+84 YDTKNYIQA

-105 NQSNEIKE
+105 NQSSEIKD

-161 GVYFVVLT
+161 GIYFVVLT
-169 SIEDGNLT
+169 SIEDGNIT

-197 LSKANLRSENDVK
+197 LSKANLRSETDVRE
-210 DVQEKINS
+210 VQDKINS
-218 QLKDYFEFDK
+218 QLKDYFDFDK

-248 DTEKL
+248 NVEEL
-253 FEKIF
+253 FERIF
-258 KDDLKYNYLEVE
+258 KQDLKYNYLEIE

-283 KEEVANA
+283 KEEVNNA
-290 LTELKNSIKKIIS
+290 LIELKNSIKKIMS
-303 KKESMIDEAQSK
+303 KKETMIDEAQSK
-315 YSDNSVDSIIEAV
+315 YSSNSVDSIVDAV
-328 ARELLINQDSL
+328 SRELLTNQDSL
-339 VQMAISNK
+339 VQLAISNK
-347 ESFSREI
+347 EGFSREL

-364 QVKSKLNEASEDII
+364 QVKSKLNEASDDII
-378 KDFSIEIKDIGT
+378 KDFSIEIRDIGN
-390 SLTSFNLGDKW
+390 SLSSFNLGDKW
-401 VNTISESTTNLLKN
+401 VNTISESTTNLLRN
-415 AQNGLNTILESRKN
+415 AQNGLNTLIESRKKEN
-429 SGNTNS
+429 QDNGKV
-435 GNIYKTI
+435 YKSI

-449 TTVINPILEVVI
+449 SEIIHPALEVVI

-468 SFFGA
+468 AFFSA
-473 KSQEAKMKQEMYTK
+473 KSQEAKMKQEMYIK

-503 LPVLINSQINK
+503 LPILFNSQINK
-514 IIETISEKF
+514 IIEVISDKF

-538 EEKQNDIKEIELKL
+538 EEKQNDIKEIEIKL

-561 IKETATNTL
+561 IKQTATNTL
-570 YKV
+570 YKA